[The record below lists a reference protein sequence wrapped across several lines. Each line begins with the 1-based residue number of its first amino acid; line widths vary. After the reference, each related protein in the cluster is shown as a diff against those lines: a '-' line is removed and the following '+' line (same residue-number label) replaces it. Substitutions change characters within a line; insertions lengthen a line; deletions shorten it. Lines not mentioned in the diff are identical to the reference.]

1 MKYRIFA
8 AGLAVTALAF
18 LSGCAGSVNA
28 GKSVSIAGSVNAG
41 KSVSIAESTASVADE
56 VKADA
61 SKTESAKVKLDSAKV
76 LLEEGEEEQ
85 AAALAEQ
92 SALEYRLAVVTAE
105 RDAVKKEDERVEK
118 DLRSDVER
126 KLIYQSILDQETKGA
141 K

>member
-28 GKSVSIAGSVNAG
+28 SKSIEFADAN
-41 KSVSIAESTASVADE
+41 KTIAEE

-61 SKTESAKVKLDSAKV
+61 SQMESANAKLDSAKA
-76 LLEEGEEEQ
+76 LQADGEEED

-92 SALEYRLAVVTAE
+92 STLEYRLAVANAE
-105 RDAVKKEDERVEK
+105 RDAAKKEDERVEAE
-118 DLRSDVER
+118 LRSEVER
-126 KLIYQSILDQETKGA
+126 KLIYQSILDQETKKAEA